1 MHFKPSHLLVLSALL
16 LEACAGVPAYEGL
29 PPAAKDQIASTE
41 VVLPIKQSEIY
52 VYVPPSNVAAATG
65 GGLLP
70 ALIDV
75 AVDTVRTDKAEAAV
89 KPLRNALIDYSFDA
103 SMQMQI
109 KSALNQV
116 AWLHVDDVRLSK
128 DVSGQT
134 LDRTISGA
142 KESAVMLASSDYQLS
157 NDGDV
162 LTVSM
167 SAALYPNTDSL
178 RALRTGRAKSSPS
191 DLANA
196 IYHNTLTF
204 SYRLP
209 AATADRD
216 TNIALWSKDNGAP
229 MRKAL
234 DASSAKLAWLLSQD
248 LQSTM
253 TGTPVPAGDA
263 NGMVGRMDN
272 GTLKYTANS
281 LWQ

>member
-1 MHFKPSHLLVLSALL
+1 MRFKSSHLVVLSTALL
-16 LEACAGVPAYEGL
+16 AACAGIPAHEAL
-29 PPAAKDQIASTE
+29 PPAARDQIASTE
-41 VVLPIKQSEIY
+41 ILLPIKQSEIY
-52 VYVPPSNVAAATG
+52 VYVPPSNIASATG

-89 KPLRNALIDYSFDA
+89 KPLRNALIDYSFDL
-103 SMQMQI
+103 SMQAQM
-109 KSALNQV
+109 KSALSQV

-134 LDRTISGA
+134 LDRAIESA
-142 KESAVMLASSDYQLS
+142 RESAVIMASSDYQLS

-167 SAALYPNTDSL
+167 TAALYPNTDPL
-178 RALRTGRAKSSPS
+178 RALRTHSAKSSQS
-191 DLANA
+191 DPANA
-196 IYHNTLTF
+196 IYHNTLIF

-209 AATADRD
+209 AATTDRA
-216 TNIALWSKDNGAP
+216 TNITLWSKDNGAP

-248 LQSTM
+248 LQSSM

-263 NGMVGRMDN
+263 NGMIGRADN
-272 GTLKYTANS
+272 GTLRYTANT